1 MLDSRLIDTAMH
13 AATRPVLL
21 DTQQSLQAAARVWAT
36 APVLGV
42 DTEFLRE
49 RTYRAALGLVQV
61 SDGTHAWLVDTVT
74 LGSLDPLKEFFTN
87 AQCLKVVHSAS
98 EDLEVLWNNLGA
110 IPSPLVDTQI
120 ACALLGQSLQMSYHN
135 MVKWLTGVEVDK
147 ELTRSNWIRRPLK
160 PEQLH
165 YAATDVVFLPA
176 IFARLRHDLD
186 QLKRWQ
192 WLEEDV
198 NRMVEKSRQP
208 PDVDRAYLRINGS
221 SFLDRS
227 ALHVLQALAAW
238 REKIAIE
245 KDSARGFIL
254 PDCVLMQIA
263 IKQPGSVAVLAEID
277 QFHPKALAR
286 YGEALLGIVS
296 DNKEKTHYIEQVV
309 PLSKQQ
315 GTLVKLMRKQVD
327 AQALQLGLDPSVLAS
342 RKQLESLLRA
352 KLSGEEPPGQLM
364 GWRKSAITD
373 TLLELAAG
381 VVSPC

>member
-1 MLDSRLIDTAMH
+1 MLDSDIIDTALR

-21 DTQQSLQAAARVWAT
+21 DTQENLQAAARVWAS

-61 SDGTHAWLVDTVT
+61 SDGISAWLVDTVT
-74 LGSLDPLKEFFTN
+74 LGNLDPLKEFFTH
-87 AQCLKVVHSAS
+87 AKCLKVVHSAA

-147 ELTRSNWIRRPLK
+147 EQTRSNWIRRPLK

-176 IFARLRHDLD
+176 IFARLQHDLD
-186 QLKRWQ
+186 QLNRWQ

-198 NRMVEKSRQP
+198 NRMVEKGCQL
-208 PDVDRAYLRINGS
+208 PDIDRAYLRIQGS

-254 PDCVLMQIA
+254 QDSILMQIA
-263 IKQPGSVAVLAEID
+263 IKQPGSIADLAGINE
-277 QFHPKALAR
+277 FHPKALAR
-286 YGEALLGIVS
+286 YAEALLEIVR
-296 DNKEKTHYIEQVV
+296 DNKEKTHYIEQAV

-315 GTLVKLMRKQVD
+315 GTVVKLMREEVD
-327 AQALQLGLDPSVLAS
+327 AQALRLGLDPSVLAS
-342 RKQLESLLRA
+342 RKQLEALLRA
-352 KLSGEEPPGQLM
+352 NLSGQAPPGQLM
-364 GWRKSAITD
+364 GWRKAAITD
-373 TLLELAAG
+373 TLLELASSG
-381 VVSPC
+381 

>member
-1 MLDSRLIDTAMH
+1 MLDSEIIDTALR

-21 DTQQSLQAAARVWAT
+21 DTQENLQAAARVWAT
-36 APVLGV
+36 TPVLGV

-61 SDGTHAWLVDTVT
+61 SDGTSAWLVDTVT
-74 LGSLDPLKEFFTN
+74 LGNLDPLKEFFTN
-87 AQCLKVVHSAS
+87 AKCLKVVHSAS

-110 IPSPLVDTQI
+110 IPSPLIDTQI
-120 ACALLGQSLQMSYHN
+120 ACALLGQSMQMSYHN

-186 QLKRWQ
+186 QLNRWQ

-198 NRMVEKSRQP
+198 GRMMEKGRQP
-208 PDVDRAYLRINGS
+208 PDVDRAYLRIQGS
-221 SFLDRS
+221 GFLDRS

-238 REKIAIE
+238 REKTAIE

-254 PDCVLMQIA
+254 QDSVLMQIA
-263 IKQPGSVAVLAEID
+263 TKQPGSFAGLADINE
-277 QFHPKALAR
+277 FHPKAVAR
-286 YGEALLGIVS
+286 YAEVLLEIVR
-296 DNKEKTHYIEQVV
+296 DNKEKNHYIEQAV

-315 GTLVKLMRKQVD
+315 GNLVKLMRDQVD
-327 AQALQLGLDPSVLAS
+327 VQAARLGLDPSVLAS

-352 KLSGEEPPGQLM
+352 KLSGEAPPGQLM
-364 GWRKSAITD
+364 GWRKAAITD
-373 TLLELAAG
+373 TLLELAAKE
-381 VVSPC
+381 SSA